1 MQITLSATRVA
12 TLRLFQW
19 AGMGALKTRRNKHTN
34 ALPVGG
40 RAKQYDYI
48 ITHPGSVDYWAGTLV
63 RWQLE
68 RGPDR
73 DLRMATDQALR
84 LLERDLGAVV
94 AEHVRT
100 LACVDHQES
109 LGF

>member
-1 MQITLSATRVA
+1 MLTTLSATTVEK
-12 TLRLFQW
+12 LRAFQW
-19 AGMGALKTRRNKHTN
+19 VGMGALKTRRNKHTN

-40 RAKQYDYI
+40 RASQYDWI
-48 ITHPGSVDYWAGTLV
+48 ITHPGSIDYWVGTLV